1 MNKKSFKIVFLLLLI
16 ACSII
21 SCDNEISIPKP
32 STHLMVDL
40 PEHSYQ
46 KFSDSS
52 YFSFEIPKL
61 WSVSKDPQRI
71 YDAVIRGYRKDLKD
85 KSALSFFIGKK
96 INGDIH
102 IQYYKIDTTNTVA
115 KLVNETGVKIDE
127 HKMRAQQVT
136 TKDFIFR
143 DKKVYGTLFEFV
155 GNSAVNFEFH
165 LTDSV
170 DNFVRTAVIL
180 YTTPNYDSL
189 QPTLNYI
196 KTDLIHLINTF
207 EWKKQ

>member
-1 MNKKSFKIVFLLLLI
+1 MKKLIFFSSLFLFF
-16 ACSII
+16 ACGE
-21 SCDNEISIPKP
+21 EIFVPKP
-32 STHLMVDL
+32 PTHLSVDL
-40 PEHSYQ
+40 PSPVYQ
-46 KFSDSS
+46 KFSDSTN
-52 YFSFEIPKL
+52 FSFEMSKL
-61 WSVSKDPQRI
+61 WSVSNDPQRI
-71 YDAVIRGYRKDLKD
+71 YDAVIRGYRRDLKD
-85 KSALSFFIGKK
+85 KDALSLFLGKK

-102 IQYYKIDTTNTVA
+102 FQYYKIDTTNTLA

-136 TKDFIFR
+136 PKDFIFR

-207 EWKKQ
+207 EWEKKD